1 MSENAISLMFSGGVD
16 STMAAIKLSEEYAK
30 VHLLTYRNGYGHFFL
45 GNSKKRAKELI
56 NKFGNKFVHNLI
68 PIEDLFKKMVL
79 DTLQEDYR
87 ELGSGFIWCLG
98 CKMTMHTRSII
109 YNLEHNIKFMAD
121 GSSQDSDEMVEQ
133 MAISVSLISL
143 FYERYGIKFL
153 VPVYKQ
159 TREEKITKLEELKF
173 KMGIRIKDRF
183 LGIQPRC
190 IPGELY
196 YLPYLLFNKA
206 LEHEKPLVTQYIKK
220 KQEIADRYI
229 EEYFKH
235 GKVL

>member
-1 MSENAISLMFSGGVD
+1 MFSGGID
-16 STMAAIKLSEEYAK
+16 STTAAIKLSEEYAK
-30 VHLLTYRNGYGHFFL
+30 VHLLTYRNGFGHFFL
-45 GNSKKRAKELI
+45 GNSKKRADELTA
-56 NKFGNKFVHNLI
+56 KFGEKFVHNLI
-68 PIEDLFKKMVL
+68 PIEELFKRMVL
-79 DTLQEDYR
+79 DSLVDDYK
-87 ELGSGFIWCLG
+87 EFKSGFIWCLG
-98 CKMTMHTRSII
+98 CKMAMHTQSII
-109 YNLEHNIKFMAD
+109 YNLEHGIKTMAD

-133 MAISVSLISL
+133 MALSISLITL
-143 FYERYGIKFL
+143 FYQKYGIRFY

-159 TREEKITKLEELKF
+159 TRAEKIKKLTDLKF

-206 LEHEKPLVTQYIKK
+206 LDHEKPLVTQYIKR

-229 EEYFKH
+229 EEHLKY